1 MASTGRVGDL
11 RLRLPQ
17 PVLPYNGTIN
27 ATVFGNQCIQQTFP
41 NVTLPSDVPAA
52 AGQYLAAFLQT
63 ADVPQ
68 SEDCTRYTGSSFC
81 GNGRS
86 YATGLNLN
94 VVVPA
99 NATTESKLPVA
110 IVSTTLVAQWVF
122 RGLTADYVQVDLW
135 R

>member
-1 MASTGRVGDL
+1 MASRVGDL

-17 PVLPYNGTIN
+17 PVLPYNGIVN

-52 AGQYLAAFLQT
+52 AGQYLAAFLHT

-68 SEDCTRYTGSSFC
+68 SEDCTQCAGSSFY

-86 YATGLNLN
+86 CATGLNLN

-99 NATTESKLPVA
+99 NATAESKLPVA
-110 IVSTTLVAQWVF
+110 IVSITLVAQWVF
-122 RGLTADYVQVDLW
+122 RGLTADSVQVDLW